1 MNEKI
6 LFYGTN
12 WCPSSRRARAFLE
25 KNDVDYHFINI
36 DDDKK
41 GETFVKKTNNG
52 LKSIPTIVF
61 TDGTILVEPSNKEL
75 STKLGL

>member
-12 WCPSSRRARAFLE
+12 WCPTSRRARAFLE
-25 KNDVDYHFINI
+25 KNGIVYEFINI

-41 GETFVKKTNNG
+41 AEDFVRKTNNG
-52 LKSIPTIVF
+52 FRSIPTIVF
-61 TDGTILVEPSNKEL
+61 ADGSILVEPSNKEL
-75 STKLGL
+75 SIKLGL